1 MVRVRNISNEPPS
14 GVEKKES
21 IVKFRTT
28 LRPWN
33 LVLGCLLLLACAPAA
48 WVRALP

>member
-1 MVRVRNISNEPPS
+1 MVRVRNINNKPLS
-14 GVEKKES
+14 GVEKKEN

-28 LRPWN
+28 LRTWN
-33 LVLGCLLLLACAPAA
+33 LVLGCLLLLGSAPAA